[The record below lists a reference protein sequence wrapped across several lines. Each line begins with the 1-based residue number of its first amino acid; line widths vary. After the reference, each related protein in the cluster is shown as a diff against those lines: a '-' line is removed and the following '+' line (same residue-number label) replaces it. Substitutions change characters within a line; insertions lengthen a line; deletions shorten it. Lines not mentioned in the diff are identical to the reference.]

1 MMKRQLLILLAILA
15 LFGQNTMGQPNSNKN
30 TVALGVPIL
39 DDNGDFTGTYT
50 IDTYTD
56 VPIGDEYTLPGCD
69 VIVSGYD
76 FVGWS
81 TEGDGT
87 HLEPGETAHLYQ
99 PNDTYTPEATI
110 VFLARYKMLELSLS
124 DDGPNGDVLETY
136 NGRKTTSVTLSGR
149 TLFKDNTWNTL
160 CLPFSIDNL
169 SGTPLEGAQVKELA
183 SSSFSAQTG
192 TLTLNF
198 SENLTE
204 IEAGHP
210 YVVKWESGSNI
221 ESPKFEG
228 VTISSTEPVVK
239 ETDAA
244 SFVGTFSPYTI
255 GRITYPVAVLDG
267 NTLTFTLSDTPADG
281 ITSWSTEDTGNSP
294 GWLSDEIKL
303 LEVRFDPSFAKA
315 RPKSC
320 RRWFNNQPN
329 LKRIID
335 LKYLNTSEVTDM
347 SFMFTTLY
355 DLGSVDVSHFNTEKV
370 ESMVCM
376 FASCPFMTLDLSS
389 FNTAKVKEMD
399 RMFMTNPYLKT
410 IYVSDKWT
418 TEKVTDNGSDM
429 FYRCESLKGS
439 EGTVFDENHLDM
451 AYAHI
456 DGGETNPGYLTYK
469 AAPEQSTETQSDD
482 EDSDPSILYM
492 GADNTLYYPNAA
504 MAINSFRAYFRL
516 ADGLVASDPE
526 GDAQNVKVFLL
537 NFDDESTGIS
547 LNTDASNNGEGSGYY
562 TINGQRLN
570 GMPTRKG
577 VYIINGKK
585 VVIK

>member
-110 VFLARYKMLELSLS
+110 VFLARYKMLELNLS

-228 VTISSTEPVVK
+228 VTISSTEPVAK

-526 GDAQNVKVFLL
+526 GDAQNVKVFVL

>member
-1 MMKRQLLILLAILA
+1 MKKHLLILLAILA
-15 LFGQNTMGQPNSNKN
+15 LFGQNTMGQSNAN
-30 TVALGVPIL
+30 THVVALAVPKT
-39 DDNGDFTGTYT
+39 DNSGNFTGTYT
-50 IDTYTD
+50 TMPYTE
-56 VPIGDEYTLPGCD
+56 VSIGDEYTLPGCD

-87 HLEPGETAHLYQ
+87 QLEPSETAHLYQ
-99 PNDTYTPEATI
+99 PNETYTPEADV
-110 VFLARYKMLELSLS
+110 VFMARYKLLELSLS
-124 DDGPNGDVLETY
+124 DNAPNDGVLEAY

-149 TLFKDNTWNTL
+149 TLYKDNTWNTL

-169 SGTPLEGAQVKELA
+169 NGTPLEGAQVKELA

-192 TLTLNF
+192 TLMLNF

-244 SFVGTFSPYTI
+244 SFVGTYSPYTI
-255 GRITYPVAVLDG
+255 GHITYPVAVLDG
-267 NTLTFTLSDTPADG
+267 TTLTFKLSDTPADG
-281 ITSWSTEDTGNSP
+281 ITSWSTDDTGEYP
-294 GWLSDEIKL
+294 GWISDQIRIDIVK
-303 LEVRFDPSFAKA
+303 FDPSFAKA
-315 RPKSC
+315 RPKTC
-320 RRWFNNQPN
+320 RRWFHNQN
-329 LKRIID
+329 YLDEIID

-347 SFMFTTLY
+347 SYMFTRLY
-355 DLGSVDVSHFNTEKV
+355 DLAPIDVSHFNTEKV
-370 ESMVCM
+370 ENMECM
-376 FASCPFMTLDLSS
+376 FYGCPFTKLDLSS
-389 FNTAKVKEMD
+389 FNTAKVKKMKS
-399 RMFMTNPYLKT
+399 MFAVNPYLKT
-410 IYVSDKWT
+410 IYVGDKWT
-418 TEKVTDNGSDM
+418 TENVTDNGSDM
-429 FYRCESLKGS
+429 FYRCESLKGG

-526 GDAQNVKVFLL
+526 GDAQNVKVFVL